1 MKDDFIEF
9 PTDAS
14 MMNESMLNEFLFES
28 MPQLLLQGLNSTMT
42 NQWGSGFAIFSFTFS
57 LVVVINATW
66 RFGYYY
72 FVEDVPIGD
81 VPVTLKIPLTKI
93 KIDLKRRDNDTQESR
108 EKKMYKIHGQ
118 EHLQKLLKI
127 SLIDTYGDISNK
139 ISHKREEEASKVVD
153 VIVKYRIIDSKTLAT
168 NPKAI
173 HELNQLIPN
182 ASLALKRLANNEDII
197 THLQTFDENVRK
209 EEPKSF
215 FGLF

>member
-1 MKDDFIEF
+1 MEVW
-9 PTDAS
+9 
-14 MMNESMLNEFLFES
+14 
-28 MPQLLLQGLNSTMT
+28 LLLFCRRCSYWECTCDFKDST
-42 NQWGSGFAIFSFTFS
+42 
-57 LVVVINATW
+57 
-66 RFGYYY
+66 
-72 FVEDVPIGD
+72 D
-81 VPVTLKIPLTKI
+81 KI
-93 KIDLKRRDNDTQESR
+93 KIDLERRDNDTQESR

-127 SLIDTYGDISNK
+127 SLIDTYRDISNK

-153 VIVKYRIIDSKTLAT
+153 VIVKYRIIDSKTLAR

-173 HELNQLIPN
+173 HELNELIPN

-209 EEPKSF
+209 EKPKCF